1 MAGRILKEDIE
12 ALRRQADIVA
22 IVGDYTQLKRA
33 GRSFKGLCPFHTE
46 KTPSFTVTPDGNFFH
61 CFGCGASGDIYD
73 FLIRIEGLEFPEAV
87 EALARR
93 TGVTLRYEE
102 LSARERR
109 AIGQRSRLVDT
120 TGAALQ
126 FFREQLYTDAGAVAR
141 EYLKSRGFGRE
152 DAERFELGYAP
163 NRWESLSRALR
174 SQGVSADELVEVGV
188 SVRTERGG
196 LRDRFRGRLIF
207 PVHDPGG
214 DVIGFGG
221 RILPGEDYGD
231 FDPPKYLNSPE
242 TPLYKKTRV
251 LYGVPQA
258 RSEIVRA
265 GQVLVCEGYTDVM
278 ALHQAGFA
286 NTVATCGTAV
296 GVEHLKLVSRY
307 AQRVVLAFD
316 ADAAG
321 VQAAERAW
329 EAARQLGGQDHGAVL
344 ELRVLVLPEGR
355 DPADLV
361 RDEGVEGMQAAVDAA
376 TGVVPFVLRRHL
388 EAADLTT
395 EAGRTAALRDAVE
408 LLGREPDQDL
418 RREWARTEVAAGVG
432 VSYDFVAR
440 TARRQGVE
448 LDRHEGVGGDV
459 LTHRAPGRDGRAAR
473 LDHTRVKRE
482 REVLRVVLQQPE
494 LLPEEWHELQV
505 GDFTHPR
512 AKAVFET
519 IATAGGAG
527 VELPDVLD
535 AAPDDA
541 LRALIRELSLEE
553 EPVGLDA
560 ATAAWR
566 VRSLVA
572 ERLERR
578 ARELREQ
585 LDQLNHQR
593 DLDTLLTV
601 QRQLGEIE
609 QRRRELARVVE

>member
-1 MAGRILKEDIE
+1 VAGRILKEDIE
-12 ALRRQADIVA
+12 ALRQQADIVGV
-22 IVGDYTQLKRA
+22 VGDYTQLKRA

-109 AIGQRSRLVDT
+109 AIGQRSRLVDST
-120 TGAALQ
+120 AAALE
-126 FFREQLYTDAGAVAR
+126 FFREQLFADRGAVAR
-141 EYLKSRGFGRE
+141 DYLKQRGFGRE
-152 DAERFELGYAP
+152 DAERFDLGYAP
-163 NRWESLSRALR
+163 NEWEALSRALR
-174 SQGVSADELVEVGV
+174 AQGVSAEELIEIGV

-221 RILPGEDYGD
+221 RILPGEDYGN

-258 RSEIVRA
+258 RAEIVRA
-265 GQVLVCEGYTDVM
+265 GQVLIVEGYTDVM

-307 AQRVVLAFD
+307 AQQVVLAFD

-329 EAARQLGGQDHGAVL
+329 EAARQLDADGQGTAL

-361 RDEGVEGMQAAVDAA
+361 RDEGVEGMRTAVGDA
-376 TGVVPFVLRRHL
+376 TPVVPFVLRRRL
-388 EAADLTT
+388 AAADLQT
-395 EAGRTAALRDAVE
+395 EAGRTAALREAVE
-408 LLGREPDQDL
+408 VLGREPDADL

-432 VSYDFVAR
+432 VAYDFVAQ
-440 TARRQGVE
+440 TARRAGVE
-448 LDRHEGVGGDV
+448 LDRHEGVGSEM
-459 LTHRAPGRDGRAAR
+459 LTRRSPGSQGRTAR
-473 LDHTRVKRE
+473 LDRTRVRRE
-482 REVLRVVLQQPE
+482 REVLRLALQMPE
-494 LLPEEWHELQV
+494 LLPEEWHELGV
-505 GDFTHPR
+505 DDFTHPR
-512 AKAVFET
+512 ARAVFET
-519 IATAGGAG
+519 LQAAGGAG
-527 VELPDVLD
+527 VDL
-535 AAPDDA
+535 AAVFEAASDDD
-541 LRALIRELSLEE
+541 LRALMRELALEE
-553 EPVGLDA
+553 EPVALDQ
-560 ATAAWR
+560 ATATWR
-566 VRSLVA
+566 VRSLLA
-572 ERLERR
+572 ERLERQ
-578 ARELREQ
+578 AGELREQ
-585 LDQLNHQR
+585 LGQLNHQR
-593 DLDTLLTV
+593 DLEQLLTV
-601 QRQLGEIE
+601 QRELGAIE
-609 QRRRELARVVE
+609 QRRRELARIVD